1 LIQAKDRFKIEDN
14 LEAINMRAESISE
27 IMAGLELAI
36 IALLLMI
43 IMGDET
49 KPDPQR
55 AEVVRQQVLSFCGAT
70 S

>member
-1 LIQAKDRFKIEDN
+1 
-14 LEAINMRAESISE
+14 MRAESISE